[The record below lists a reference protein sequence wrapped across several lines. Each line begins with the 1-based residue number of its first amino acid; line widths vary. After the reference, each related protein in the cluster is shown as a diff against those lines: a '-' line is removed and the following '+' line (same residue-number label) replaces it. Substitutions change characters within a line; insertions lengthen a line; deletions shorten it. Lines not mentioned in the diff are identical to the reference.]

1 MASAYIHRGRPA
13 RDVGYNDPMT
23 RARRLL
29 LAVALVAIAG
39 CATTVP
45 EPPARQSQSPRTRCL
60 SDPTETGTRP
70 LFFLFCIETP

>member
-1 MASAYIHRGRPA
+1 
-13 RDVGYNDPMT
+13 MT

-29 LAVALVAIAG
+29 LALALVAIAG
-39 CATTVP
+39 CATAP

-60 SDPTETGTRP
+60 SDPAETGTRP